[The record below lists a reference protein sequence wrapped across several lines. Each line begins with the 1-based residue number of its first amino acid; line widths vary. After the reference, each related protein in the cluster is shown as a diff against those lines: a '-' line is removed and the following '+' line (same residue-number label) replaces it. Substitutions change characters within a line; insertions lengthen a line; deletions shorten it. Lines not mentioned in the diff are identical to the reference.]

1 MDLDGA
7 RVARAA
13 AAGDVVGDGLGTT
26 QRTAHRARQSGVAR
40 ALLSTI
46 LVTDLLSRFTP
57 PIEMQKPLIALLL
70 AASGLVGCEHA
81 EQRSSAAINL
91 DELIFVVA
99 MNVNEGKSL
108 EDVAAFARPYPAA
121 VERGEPGSLGWG
133 FFEAGEKVMLIER
146 YRNGEAMMEHGK
158 NISEGGPL
166 ESEFGE
172 FMEFFTIE
180 QIDVYGNASEEVREF
195 VKPFGLPFVFHPV
208 YSSFSR
214 D

>member
-1 MDLDGA
+1 M
-7 RVARAA
+7 
-13 AAGDVVGDGLGTT
+13 
-26 QRTAHRARQSGVAR
+26 
-40 ALLSTI
+40 STI

-81 EQRSSAAINL
+81 EQPSSAAINL

-108 EDVAAFARPYPAA
+108 EDVAAFARPYTAA